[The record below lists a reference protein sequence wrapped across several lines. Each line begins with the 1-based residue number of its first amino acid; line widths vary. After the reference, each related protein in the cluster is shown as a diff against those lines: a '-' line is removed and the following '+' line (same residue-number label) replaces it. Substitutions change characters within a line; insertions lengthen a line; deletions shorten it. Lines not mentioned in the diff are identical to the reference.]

1 MFSTGTHAFDVLDF
15 TDIGDGEQIV
25 IAELAAPRILER
37 ILPQRDG
44 GASPM
49 QSGYCSRCC
58 SEPLHR
64 LASQTGGHRPPLQ
77 LGSRTVGALY
87 ESPIRSRHA
96 RFVRSCY
103 ATAELQPTEEHDM
116 SRTFGRLG
124 AIRMLAR
131 ADLNSWCYHLSECT
145 AGSAARSRRASLSAS
160 ATSGTSSP
168 ISISRSDSTA
178 MCSALRLRARFRT
191 ARMRRSQN
199 SATPRAAVA
208 RGRAPGAGT
217 GNGRGA
223 HRIQGHRAQGAGARV
238 STIPGAA
245 NLALRIRNLDGLF
258 PKIAA
263 YPGVKILSKGG
274 KPVTITTPN
283 GTLHAVFVQ
292 DPDGFVVE
300 MLDAANPPADAPA
313 GAVIAGSSF
322 EAAVRNSEA
331 TVKFYNELLGFDLRL
346 GASFN
351 DNQDMASTA
360 GAPGASFRQST
371 ARIPGTAVPFTLI
384 EFKNIERKE
393 LSGRTQD
400 PGTTV
405 LQLIVRDVTALTA
418 KLRAAGVPIVT
429 TGGEPVQVAPGLKIA
444 IVKDPN
450 NLLLELAERSPR

>member
-1 MFSTGTHAFDVLDF
+1 MGVELIEYK
-15 TDIGDGEQIV
+15 DIERKAQ
-25 IAELAAPRILER
+25 APRFY
-37 ILPQRDG
+37 D
-44 GASPM
+44 
-49 QSGYCSRCC
+49 
-58 SEPLHR
+58 
-64 LASQTGGHRPPLQ
+64 
-77 LGSRTVGALY
+77 
-87 ESPIRSRHA
+87 
-96 RFVRSCY
+96 
-103 ATAELQPTEEHDM
+103 
-116 SRTFGRLG
+116 
-124 AIRMLAR
+124 
-131 ADLNSWCYHLSECT
+131 
-145 AGSAARSRRASLSAS
+145 
-160 ATSGTSSP
+160 
-168 ISISRSDSTA
+168 
-178 MCSALRLRARFRT
+178 
-191 ARMRRSQN
+191 
-199 SATPRAAVA
+199 
-208 RGRAPGAGT
+208 
-217 GNGRGA
+217 
-223 HRIQGHRAQGAGARV
+223 
-238 STIPGAA
+238 PGAA

-313 GAVIAGSSF
+313 GPVIAGSSF

-418 KLRAAGVPIVT
+418 KLRAAGVPVVT

-450 NLLLELAERSPR
+450 NLLLELAERANK